1 MTTNAIAWGMNWVKA
16 DTPLIA
22 FSNVSSGNRQKKPD
36 NTPIARTDVAGKR
49 CRGCSRANKDKNC
62 PSTAPAYS
70 TREKPSN
77 EVITH
82 RLEGGGSVTDCKS
95 CFRPEAGK
103 MSPAPSGLQ
112 AVDGLNHLHGS
123 LRLGS
128 RSD

>member
-1 MTTNAIAWGMNWVKA
+1 MRAAGIVMVH
-16 DTPLIA
+16 P
-22 FSNVSSGNRQKKPD
+22 FSKRALQMRFTQRYHIIQTLS
-36 NTPIARTDVAGKR
+36 TDASDASFAEGIR
-49 CRGCSRANKDKNC
+49 RRGI
-62 PSTAPAYS
+62 
-70 TREKPSN
+70 

-128 RSD
+128 RFD

>member
-1 MTTNAIAWGMNWVKA
+1 MHEIRVKVPEGVGGEIAAVALSLGIEEASVVRVYVHG
-16 DTPLIA
+16 P
-22 FSNVSSGNRQKKPD
+22 NR
-36 NTPIARTDVAGKR
+36 
-49 CRGCSRANKDKNC
+49 
-62 PSTAPAYS
+62 PA
-70 TREKPSN
+70 EQ
-77 EVITH
+77 VITH